1 MDKMLLLLIIII
13 TISNFVFSIPNQK
26 KNNLIEIKLFDYREI
41 AYNEYELIS
50 TNLNTDN
57 FIDFISPFPL
67 SIDNDI
73 YCENYIYDIKE
84 VIILSCYSWNKL
96 KFYNINEYY
105 KNCYI
110 KRNIKLFG
118 ILYEYI
124 EEVNNKC

>member
-1 MDKMLLLLIIII
+1 MYKMLLLLISVI
-13 TISNFVFSIPNQK
+13 TLSNFVFSIPNQ

-73 YCENYIYDIKE
+73 YCENYINDIKE

-110 KRNIKLFG
+110 KQNIKLFG